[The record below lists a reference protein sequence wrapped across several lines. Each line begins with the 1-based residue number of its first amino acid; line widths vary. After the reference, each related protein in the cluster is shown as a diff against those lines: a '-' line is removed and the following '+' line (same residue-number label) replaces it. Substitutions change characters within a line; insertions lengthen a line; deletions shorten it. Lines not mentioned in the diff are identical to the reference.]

1 VKSLLAIADGGPA
14 LVPALTAAAAWAKL
28 LDAELDVLHVRDT
41 EAARAAA
48 FEDSTIDAGVTSG
61 PEITFVSNRAKAAHT
76 AFDELC
82 RGGAIASWS
91 EDHGDEATII
101 ARRARLADLTI
112 VGRPGADADKLE
124 PAYVHAIL
132 FDSGRPAL
140 IIPPRTTT
148 VALSTIV
155 VAWNGSAQS
164 ARSLGYSLPLLQ
176 RAGRVIVL
184 SLDAPNRQPATADVL
199 IYLERHGITADTDS
213 FDPGSGSARARGR
226 ALLGYVDDCKAD
238 MLVMGA
244 YGEHGILKFLGL
256 GGATGKVITAC
267 KVPLFLA
274 H

>member
-1 VKSLLAIADGGPA
+1 MFSPI
-14 LVPALTAAAAWAKL
+14 
-28 LDAELDVLHVRDT
+28 
-41 EAARAAA
+41 
-48 FEDSTIDAGVTSG
+48 S
-61 PEITFVSNRAKAAHT
+61 
-76 AFDELC
+76 
-82 RGGAIASWS
+82 
-91 EDHGDEATII
+91 
-101 ARRARLADLTI
+101 RRSRC
-112 VGRPGADADKLE
+112 V
-124 PAYVHAIL
+124 
-132 FDSGRPAL
+132 
-140 IIPPRTTT
+140 
-148 VALSTIV
+148 
-155 VAWNGSAQS
+155 
-164 ARSLGYSLPLLQ
+164 Q

-226 ALLGYVDDCKAD
+226 ALLGYVDDSKAD